1 MYTAPTNLTSSQY
14 FNSILVSP
22 GKCQALI
29 INRPV
34 IASPNDCVTAE
45 MKINSKCLFTCPQGY
60 QLQGP
65 SFTRCGSSGQWTE
78 SANVSCTG
86 EFFLKIK
93 FSNVTFSH
101 EKVRI
106 GLSLWPIKTSFSL

>member
-1 MYTAPTNLTSSQY
+1 MYTAPTNLTFLQY

-22 GKCQALI
+22 GKCPALI

-34 IASPNDCVTAE
+34 KASPNDCVTSE

-65 SFTRCGSSGQWTE
+65 SFTRCESGGQWTA
-78 SANVSCTG
+78 SPSVSCTG
-86 EFFLKIK
+86 EFL
-93 FSNVTFSH
+93 
-101 EKVRI
+101 
-106 GLSLWPIKTSFSL
+106 G